1 MEDDEATVHLL
12 LGLGLADLG
21 GSFECCEG
29 VILTTHRL
37 TSLFGQ
43 LVSCTLLTSHFWID
57 SAPLEPWMSMY
68 LKVLQVIPPSENCK
82 KLS

>member
-1 MEDDEATVHLL
+1 MHVTQTQHNTTMADDEATVHLL

-21 GSFECCEG
+21 GSFEFCEG

-43 LVSCTLLTSHFWID
+43 LVSCSQLTSHFWID
-57 SAPLEPWMSMY
+57 STPLEPWMSMY
-68 LKVLQVIPPSENCK
+68 
-82 KLS
+82 